1 MEKIEKAANESNKMT
16 ISVAQKLLG
25 DITTEKREQLLKSRK
40 NKRPASKIDM
50 LATIAVVKESQPEEQ
65 VSRFVISVDSKWKQ
79 MWDIWCMLLV
89 LYVALVVPYRLS
101 LDLDDNKG
109 LVVFNIIMDLCFLLD
124 IVLTFFTSYY
134 DDNAG
139 RTISTNREIAVKYLT
154 SFFFYI
160 DVISIFPFEPIINYA

>member
-109 LVVFNIIMDLCFLLD
+109 L
-124 IVLTFFTSYY
+124 
-134 DDNAG
+134 
-139 RTISTNREIAVKYLT
+139 
-154 SFFFYI
+154 
-160 DVISIFPFEPIINYA
+160 

>member
-25 DITTEKREQLLKSRK
+25 DITTEKKRQLLKSRK
-40 NKRPASKIDM
+40 NKRPASKMDM
-50 LATIAVVKESQPEEQ
+50 LATIAVKESPPEEQ

-139 RTISTNREIAVKYLT
+139 RTISTNREIAMKYLT

>member
-1 MEKIEKAANESNKMT
+1 
-16 ISVAQKLLG
+16 
-25 DITTEKREQLLKSRK
+25 
-40 NKRPASKIDM
+40 
-50 LATIAVVKESQPEEQ
+50 
-65 VSRFVISVDSKWKQ
+65 

-134 DDNAG
+134 DDNEG
-139 RTISTNREIAVKYLT
+139 RTISTNREIAMKYLT

>member
-25 DITTEKREQLLKSRK
+25 NITTEKRFQLLKSRK

-50 LATIAVVKESQPEEQ
+50 LATIAVKESLPEEQ

-109 LVVFNIIMDLCFLLD
+109 L
-124 IVLTFFTSYY
+124 
-134 DDNAG
+134 
-139 RTISTNREIAVKYLT
+139 
-154 SFFFYI
+154 
-160 DVISIFPFEPIINYA
+160 